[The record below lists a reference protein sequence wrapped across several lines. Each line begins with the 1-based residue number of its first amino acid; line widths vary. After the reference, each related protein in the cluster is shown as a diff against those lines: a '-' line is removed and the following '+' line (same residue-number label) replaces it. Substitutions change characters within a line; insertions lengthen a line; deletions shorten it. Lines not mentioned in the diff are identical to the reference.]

1 MEVTAAVGTVVLLAG
16 ILERV
21 MAFIFEYKWVD
32 RLLTTPVG
40 DDTKDRVSRLPGLKA
55 LLALAFS
62 LAITH
67 RYQFDLFTSL
77 FPDPSGTPSRFG
89 MAVTALVVAGGSA
102 GAIALFQGY
111 FKFGKETRDA
121 AVAAANATT
130 ALKEQEA
137 KQKKAE
143 AEAAVAEAELR
154 QAKAKAETARAQ
166 APAADA

>member
-1 MEVTAAVGTVVLLAG
+1 MADEQFLDVTAAVGTAVLLAG
-16 ILERV
+16 IVERV

-32 RLLTTPVG
+32 RLLNRAV
-40 DDTKDRVSRLPGLKA
+40 DTDTNHRVSRLPGFKA

-77 FPDPSGTPSRFG
+77 FPETSGTPSRFG
-89 MAVTALVVAGGSA
+89 IAVTALVVAGGSA

-137 KQKKAE
+137 KQK
-143 AEAAVAEAELR
+143 R
-154 QAKAKAETARAQ
+154 AKTALSQ
-166 APAADA
+166 APAAGA